1 MIEKIAQ
8 APEKIIQKPRRFE
21 SVSAS
26 SMNAA
31 DVKIPEGV
39 EFRQCSGVLEIIRD
53 SDSGRYYGFLRDPA
67 SNFCASITDI
77 YVSPG
82 LIKACK
88 LRNGDFVV
96 GDMRHVVG
104 SDKSDKYNSLARVVT
119 INDEAVDVVL
129 GRIPFEGLTAVFP
142 DKQIKLETAPTI
154 FSTRIIDLFAPIG
167 FGQRG
172 MIVAPPKSGKTVL
185 LKEIANGIS
194 ANCPEVRLF
203 ILLIGERPEE
213 VTDMARGVRGEV
225 FASTFDETADRQV
238 RISMFAL
245 EKAKRLVEKGE
256 NVVILMDSI
265 TRFARACNIIS
276 FETSK
281 ILSGGLSANALLY
294 PKNFFGAG
302 RNIEN
307 GGSLTIIATALVETG
322 SKMDDVIFEE
332 FKGTGNMELQLDRN
346 LTYKNI
352 YPAINI
358 LSSGTRRD
366 DLLLDKR
373 YFNKVQ
379 ILKKLLA
386 DPTQNEPTEFLI
398 NKMRMTRSN
407 EEFLKLMGGI

>member
-1 MIEKIAQ
+1 MLRGSFVQQKQDIAGLLRGAHLLVVDLGQ
-8 APEKIIQKPRRFE
+8 HGRGDELHTGLLGELLVPIQGALNVGHNIAHTRNHNHILGDVAHGEEPRHGLRE
-21 SVSAS
+21 AD
-26 SMNAA
+26 AA
-31 DVKIPEGV
+31 G
-39 EFRQCSGVLEIIRD
+39 
-53 SDSGRYYGFLRDPA
+53 A
-67 SNFCASITDI
+67 
-77 YVSPG
+77 
-82 LIKACK
+82 
-88 LRNGDFVV
+88 
-96 GDMRHVVG
+96 RHQG
-104 SDKSDKYNSLARVVT
+104 
-119 INDEAVDVVL
+119 
-129 GRIPFEGLTAVFP
+129 G
-142 DKQIKLETAPTI
+142 
-154 FSTRIIDLFAPIG
+154 
-167 FGQRG
+167 GQRDHR
-172 MIVAPPKSGKTVL
+172 IH
-185 LKEIANGIS
+185 
-194 ANCPEVRLF
+194 
-203 ILLIGERPEE
+203 
-213 VTDMARGVRGEV
+213 RGVRGEV

-238 RISMFAL
+238 KISMFAL

-256 NVVILMDSI
+256 NVVVLMDSI
-265 TRFARACNIIS
+265 TRFARACNVIS
-276 FETSK
+276 SETSR
-281 ILSGGLSANALLY
+281 ILSGGLSVNALFY
-294 PKNFFGAG
+294 PKKFFGAA

>member
-1 MIEKIAQ
+1 MTEKIAQ
-8 APEKIIQKPRRFE
+8 MGERVVTKPRRFE
-21 SVSAS
+21 SVSVSAVS
-26 SMNAA
+26 AA
-31 DVKIPEGV
+31 DIKIQEKV
-39 EFRQCSGVLEIIRD
+39 EQRQCSGVLEIITDPETGSVR
-53 SDSGRYYGFLRDPA
+53 YGFLRDQA
-67 SNFCASITDI
+67 SVFCASNADI

-82 LIKACK
+82 VIKSCK
-88 LRNGDFVV
+88 LRNGDFIV
-96 GDMRHVVG
+96 GEMRHGVG
-104 SDKSDKYNSLARVVT
+104 NDKYNSLAKVVA
-119 INDEAVDVVL
+119 INDENVDVVL

-172 MIVAPPKSGKTVL
+172 MIVAQPKSGKTVL

-194 ANCPEVRLF
+194 ANYPEARLF

-225 FASTFDETADRQV
+225 FASTFDETAERQV
-238 RISMFAL
+238 KVSIYTI

-256 NVVILMDSI
+256 NVVVLMDSI
-265 TRFARACNIIS
+265 TRFARACNVIS
-276 FETSK
+276 SDSSR
-281 ILSGGLSANALLY
+281 ILSGGLSVNALYY
-294 PKNFFGAG
+294 PKKFFGAA

-307 GGSLTIIATALVETG
+307 GGSLTIIATALVDTG

-373 YFNKVQ
+373 YFNRIQ

-398 NKMRMTRSN
+398 NKMRMTKTN
-407 EEFLKLMGGI
+407 EEFFKLMGGI

>member
-1 MIEKIAQ
+1 MTEKIAQ
-8 APEKIIQKPRRFE
+8 APEKTAQKPRRFE

-26 SMNAA
+26 SMSAA
-31 DVKIPEGV
+31 DVKIHEGV
-39 EFRQCSGVLEIIRD
+39 EFRQCSGVLEIITDPETGSVR
-53 SDSGRYYGFLRDPA
+53 YGFLRDPA
-67 SNFCASITDI
+67 SNFCASNTDI

-82 LIKACK
+82 LIKTCK

-96 GDMRHVVG
+96 GDMRHGVG
-104 SDKSDKYNSLARVVT
+104 NDKYNSLAKVVT
-119 INDEAVDVVL
+119 INDEAVDIVL

-238 RISMFAL
+238 KISMFAL

-256 NVVILMDSI
+256 NVVVLMDSI
-265 TRFARACNIIS
+265 TRFARACNVIS
-276 FETSK
+276 SETSR
-281 ILSGGLSANALLY
+281 ILSGGLSVNALFY
-294 PKNFFGAG
+294 PKKFFGAA